1 MKLQERYSTLKKCYK
16 DSLILIKSGLFYI
29 TYDEDAYLLNY
40 LFDYQVIDN
49 KVGFPSSKIDSVK
62 EELKKC
68 QINVYISD
76 TDEFIQNNENKYV
89 SIVALAHKNYFNEL
103 NIKVLLEEISFLLHN
118 NQENIIKVKNFI
130 NELWFYSFK

>member
-68 QINVYISD
+68 QINVQISD

-130 NELWFYSFK
+130 NEL

>member
-1 MKLQERYSTLKKCYK
+1 MKLQERYSTLKKYYK
-16 DSLILIKSGLFYI
+16 DSLVLIKSGLFYI

-130 NELWFYSFK
+130 NEL

>member
-130 NELWFYSFK
+130 NEL

>member
-1 MKLQERYSTLKKCYK
+1 MKLQERYSTLKKYYK
-16 DSLILIKSGLFYI
+16 DSLILIKNGLFYI

-62 EELKKC
+62 EELKHH

-76 TDEFIQNNENKYV
+76 TDEFIQDDENKYA

-130 NELWFYSFK
+130 NEL